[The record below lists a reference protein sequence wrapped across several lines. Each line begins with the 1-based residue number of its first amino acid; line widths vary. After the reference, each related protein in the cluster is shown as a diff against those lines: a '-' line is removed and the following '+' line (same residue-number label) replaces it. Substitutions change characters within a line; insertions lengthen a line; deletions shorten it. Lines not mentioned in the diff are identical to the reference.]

1 MKYYYYAILEP
12 EKHYYNVTF
21 PDLPGVNTFG
31 EGIEDALD
39 MASDALGGHL
49 LVCEN
54 DHDILPEPSTF
65 DDLVSHLDV
74 KQQLQLIMVDTKIIR
89 AREENRTVNK
99 MVTLPKYMVELGK
112 DRGINFSQTL
122 QRALKEELNL

>member
-31 EGIEDALD
+31 EGIEEALD

-54 DHDILPEPSTF
+54 DNDTLPEASTF
-65 DDLVSHLDV
+65 DDLVSHLEV

-89 AREENRTVNK
+89 AREENKTVNK
-99 MVTLPKYMVELGK
+99 MVTLPKYMVEIGK
-112 DRGINFSQTL
+112 YKGINFSQTL